1 MKLAHAAIAS
11 LLILAPAGAAFA
23 QQDVF
28 TSPDECMN
36 SALSLDANGDGF
48 LDARERLGNE
58 RIQTNVDTNGDG
70 RISRSEM
77 TVLCNSATS
86 DALQPDD

>member
-11 LLILAPAGAAFA
+11 ILILAPAGTAFA

-36 SALSLDANGDGF
+36 NALSLDANGDGF
-48 LDARERLGNE
+48 LDAQERIGNE

-70 RISRSEM
+70 RISQSEM

>member
-11 LLILAPAGAAFA
+11 ILILAPAGTAFA
-23 QQDVF
+23 QQNVF

-36 SALSLDANGDGF
+36 NALSLDANGDGF
-48 LDARERLGNE
+48 IDARERTGHE
-58 RIQTNVDTNGDG
+58 EIQTNVDTNGDG

-77 TVLCNSATS
+77 TVVCNSSTS
-86 DALQPDD
+86 DALKPKN